1 MNLSEVQ
8 KQNILIEYQRL
19 VDKMLDLERRRDE
32 VEDEEEKRILTNILE
47 KHYQKVYTVKANYDI
62 QP

>member
-8 KQNILIEYQRL
+8 KQYIQIEYQRL

-32 VEDEEEKRILTNILE
+32 LEDEEEKRILTNMLE
-47 KHYQKVYTVKANYDI
+47 KYYRKVYQMKADYDI
-62 QP
+62 

>member
-8 KQNILIEYQRL
+8 KQNILTEYQRL
-19 VDKMLDLERRRDE
+19 VDKMLDLEKRRDE

-47 KHYQKVYTVKANYDI
+47 RYYRKVYTMKADYDI
-62 QP
+62 

>member
-19 VDKMLDLERRRDE
+19 VDKILDLERKRDK
-32 VEDEEEKRILTNILE
+32 VEDEQEKRILTNILE
-47 KHYQKVYTVKANYDI
+47 RHYQKVYTMKADFNI
-62 QP
+62 

>member
-19 VDKMLDLERRRDE
+19 VDKMFDLERRRDE
-32 VEDEEEKRILTNILE
+32 VEDEQEKRILTNILE
-47 KHYQKVYTVKANYDI
+47 RNYQKVYTMKAYYDI
-62 QP
+62 